1 MSNMREASKN
11 TWASNSSVEH
21 INCGSL
27 QRIADATEK
36 MAANY
41 DQMRLDRDWQKAR
54 ADRNSATN
62 QRLRNRIAGL
72 RGYIK
77 RMKRGAT

>member
-1 MSNMREASKN
+1 MSDMRESSRGS
-11 TWASNSSVEH
+11 WVSSGSVEH

-36 MAANY
+36 MAASY
-41 DQMRLDRDWQKAR
+41 DQMRQDRDWEKRR
-54 ADRNSATN
+54 ADQIYAENR
-62 QRLRNRIAGL
+62 RLRNRIAGL

-77 RMKRGAT
+77 RMKGGTQ

>member
-1 MSNMREASKN
+1 MSNMRESSKN
-11 TWASNSSVEH
+11 TWASNSSVDH

-36 MAANY
+36 MAASY
-41 DQMRLDRDWQKAR
+41 DQMRQDRDWEKQR
-54 ADRNSATN
+54 ADGLYAENR
-62 QRLRNRIAGL
+62 RLRNRIAGL

-77 RMKRGAT
+77 RMKGGAQ